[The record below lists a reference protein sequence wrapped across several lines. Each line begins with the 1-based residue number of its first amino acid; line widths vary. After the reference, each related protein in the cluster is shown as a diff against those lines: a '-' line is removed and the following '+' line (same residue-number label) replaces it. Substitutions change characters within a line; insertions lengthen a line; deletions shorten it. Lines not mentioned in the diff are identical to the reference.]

1 MFSLRS
7 EKSSLASRAFWL
19 LVAKTVAYVISFA
32 LPLLLTRRLD
42 QTSFGLYKQAFQI
55 VNSAVVILPIGFMM
69 SAYYFLP
76 RETTAERRGAVVT
89 NILFFYYL
97 LGAFVLLLLFCW
109 PGVLTY
115 FAGEQDSAIF
125 AGYAQLIGLT
135 ILLWVGS
142 SFLEVIAV
150 ANEESHLA
158 TLFIIN
164 AQVTKTGLLIFAAI
178 WFGSVR
184 ALLWAAILQGAV
196 QALVLQ
202 IYLHSRFGS
211 FWKHF
216 DVKILREQ
224 LVYILPLGGAGIL
237 QFSLMDMHNY
247 FIMHYFT
254 SADYAIYSLGG
265 FTLPLVGI
273 IATSVTAV
281 LIPQISYLQS
291 RNEARE
297 IFVTATRAMRKL
309 AACYF
314 PIYVFFLVM
323 GHEVIQVLFTERY
336 IGTWPILLVNISL
349 IPFLAMVGDPIIRAY
364 AGHRFFMLKVR
375 AVEIVLM
382 FFALWWS
389 TQRFGMMGTI
399 ITAVAF
405 LILDRTIEALRAWT
419 IVGVKLSD
427 WHLFKDWVKFAF
439 AAAVAGL
446 AIFLLHPYA
455 LSLASSGSHF
465 FNPARINLTPF
476 YALMMCGVVFGLI
489 YTALLVLLGAL
500 TQKEIASAQEIW
512 RRVKSLWRGEPILE
526 EPLAGK

>member
-1 MFSLRS
+1 MSRKSLT
-7 EKSSLASRAFWL
+7 SRALWL
-19 LVAKTVAYVISFA
+19 LSAKTVAYLISFA
-32 LPLLLTRRLD
+32 LPLILVRRLD

-55 VNSAVVILPIGFMM
+55 INSAVVILPVGFMM

-97 LGAFVLLLLFCW
+97 LGALVLLLLLSW
-109 PGVLTY
+109 PGVLAY

-125 AGYAQLIGLT
+125 VGYAPLIGLT
-135 ILLWVGS
+135 ILFWVGS
-142 SFLEVIAV
+142 SFLEVVAV
-150 ANEESHLA
+150 ANDESHLA

-164 AQVTKTGLLIFAAI
+164 AQVTKTGLLVIAAI

-184 ALLWAAILQGAV
+184 ALLWAAMAQGII
-196 QALVLQ
+196 QAFVLQ
-202 IYLHSRFGS
+202 AYLYSRFGS

-216 DVKILREQ
+216 DRKMLREQ
-224 LVYILPLGGAGIL
+224 LIYVLPLGGAGIL
-237 QFSLMDMHNY
+237 QFSLFDLHNY
-247 FIMHYFT
+247 FIMHYYS
-254 SADYAIYSLGG
+254 SADYAVYSLGG
-265 FTLPLVGI
+265 FTMPLVGI
-273 IATSVTAV
+273 IATSVSAV

-291 RNEARE
+291 RNESRE
-297 IFVTATRAMRKL
+297 IFVITTGAMRKL

-323 GHEVIQVLFTERY
+323 GHELIQVLFTERY
-336 IGTWPILLVNISL
+336 IGTWPILLVNITL

-364 AGHRFFMLKVR
+364 AQHRFFMLKVR
-375 AVEIVLM
+375 AVEIITLFLVL
-382 FFALWWS
+382 WQV
-389 TQRFGMMGTI
+389 TPRFGMMGTI
-399 ITAVAF
+399 ITAVTF

-427 WHLFKDWVKFAF
+427 WRLFKDWVKFAF

-455 LSLASSGSHF
+455 LSWAASVSHL
-465 FNPARINLTPF
+465 FNPARLKLTPF
-476 YALMMCGVVFGLI
+476 YALIMCGVVFGLI
-489 YTALLVLLGAL
+489 YAALLVLSGAL
-500 TQKEIASAQEIW
+500 TQKEIASVQEIW
-512 RRVKSLWRGEPILE
+512 KRVKTMWRSEPILE